1 MEKQYLFILIGAA
14 VVLLIIFISTY
25 FSKKAIV
32 KRKLKRATYRRFTEV
47 RRGEIAKIVGN
58 VEFIDQPLKAPL
70 SGRTC
75 AYYHVLVEQKVS
87 TGKSSHW
94 KTIIEE
100 EASSK
105 FVLREGSRYAYIKSD
120 KIKSYVVDD
129 IEYKSGL
136 WNDAS
141 NELERYLN
149 NHQLESQSFL
159 GLNKTIRYREGVLEE
174 NEEVAV
180 LGTGEWRNASEI
192 GLPSQFQR
200 VLLIQSP
207 AEQTIYLSD
216 SPDTVK
222 HSNDRF

>member
-1 MEKQYLFILIGAA
+1 MEKQYIFIVIGFV
-14 VVLLIIFISTY
+14 VVLTIVFVSWY

-32 KRKLKRATYRRFTEV
+32 KRKLKRATYRRFTEI
-47 RRGEIAKIVGN
+47 RRGEIAKLVGK
-58 VEFIDQPLKAPL
+58 VKFIDQPLKAPL

-75 AYYHVLVEQKVS
+75 AYYHVLVEQRVS
-87 TGKSSHW
+87 TGKSAHW

-105 FVLREGSRYAYIKSD
+105 FVLREGSRYAYIRSD

-129 IEYKSGL
+129 MKYKSGL
-136 WNDAS
+136 WDDAS
-141 NELERYLN
+141 SELQRYLK
-149 NHQLESQSFL
+149 NHQVASVNFL

-180 LGTGEWRNASEI
+180 LGTGEWRNASDL
-192 GLPSQFQR
+192 GLPPQLER

-207 AEQTIYLSD
+207 QEDAVYLSD

-222 HSNDRF
+222 HSDARF